1 MTPQIWKEI
10 QAVGAGDFDERLTL
24 YFTQRGKCL
33 YSGTPIDINQL
44 FNAGLYEV
52 DHILPRS
59 YIKDDSLENKALVL
73 REFNQRKTDSM
84 LLDDSVRAKMT
95 GFWKMLLDAKLIGEK
110 KYNNLMRSAVS
121 ENAMRGFIARQL
133 VETSQMVKLTQSLL
147 STKYPD
153 TKITPVKASM
163 SHNLREAAGL
173 VKCREANDFHHA
185 HDAFLACRVGL
196 FVRQWYP
203 DMYDQPIRYTR
214 AMKKYV
220 KEQAE
225 EFAKSRRMP
234 GSSGFVVGRFMSSF
248 VDTET
253 GELWEGSEEVEGIR
267 RALNYRQCYIS
278 RMPTEDSG
286 AFWRGTVYSPRDP
299 SKGTNLSLPLKGG
312 LNPHVYGGYS
322 ELKFAYFFI
331 YEATDKKGRAVFR
344 FSQVPVWLASRVGGD
359 DVLGSYAR
367 GLAESEDLS
376 FVAIRR
382 SKILKKQLVEID
394 GERLFITGS
403 EEVRNACQFAF
414 DSDELSLICRMIQDA
429 SGDEGSVVSLPHEC
443 DTLFGRLAERG
454 GKIANGLMGKLSLEA
469 RYEAFSRLDYK
480 DKRALLLQLIAI
492 VNAADRQINLSKVG
506 GAKTAGQYK
515 VAFNKKLNDPNVDF
529 YIIDQSVTGMFERR
543 TRVGL

>member
-1 MTPQIWKEI
+1 M
-10 QAVGAGDFDERLTL
+10 
-24 YFTQRGKCL
+24 

-44 FNAGLYEV
+44 FNTGLYEV

-84 LLDDSVRAKMT
+84 LLDDGIRAKMA
-95 GFWKMLLDAKLIGEK
+95 GFWKTLLDAKLIGEK

-147 STKYPD
+147 SAKYPD

-163 SHNLREAAGL
+163 SHSLREAAGL

-185 HDAFLACRVGL
+185 HDAFLAYRVGL

-225 EFAKSRRMP
+225 EFAKSRLMP

-248 VDTET
+248 VDADT

-299 SKGTNLSLPLKGG
+299 SKGEKLSLPLKDD

-331 YEATDKKGRAVFR
+331 YEATDKKGRVVFR
-344 FSQVPVWLASRVGGD
+344 FSQVPVWLASRVTD
-359 DVLGSYAR
+359 NDALESYAR
-367 GLAESEDLS
+367 ELAVVENLS
-376 FVAIRR
+376 FVAVRR

-414 DSDELSLICRMIQDA
+414 DSDETSLVCRMIRDTG
-429 SGDEGSVVSLPHEC
+429 GDEDSAASLSHEC
-443 DTLFGRLAERG
+443 DMLLVCLAERG
-454 GKIANGLMGKLSLEA
+454 KKIAKGLMEKLSLEA

-480 DKRALLLQLIAI
+480 DKRVLLLQLIAI
-492 VNAADRQINLSKVG
+492 VNAADRQIDLSKVG

-515 VAFNKKLNDPNVDF
+515 VAFNKKLNDPNIDF

-543 TRVGL
+543 TRVGF